1 MNITQRLATVERILN
16 LDLDADGTYKILKL
30 VGASSFPQ
38 DILAELKL
46 YSECLPMADETS
58 YTDKQRYMHFLW
70 DVLDKLPISVVVSFS
85 IPFRRMLAKRLF
97 KKCGRNF
104 IAEENVRFNFPQN
117 LEIGDDVF
125 INRCTFLD
133 TKGGIVVGN
142 FVGITEDVQIFTH
155 NHSESDHATRT
166 YEKVVIKDYAKI
178 SSGAVILPGVTIGE
192 QAIVAARALV
202 TKDVPP
208 NVLVGGIPAKVIRE
222 RRIEG
227 KKAKELNHIWMHNAT
242 FQNEK

>member
-1 MNITQRLATVERILN
+1 MKIAQRLTAVERILSS
-16 LDLDADGTYKILKL
+16 DLDANGTYKILKL
-30 VGASSFPQ
+30 IGANSFPR
-38 DILAELKL
+38 DILTELKL
-46 YSECLPMADETS
+46 YSECLPMAEKIR

-70 DVLDKLPISVVVSFS
+70 DVLDKLPISVVVDFS

-117 LEIGDDVF
+117 LEMGDDVF
-125 INRCTFLD
+125 INRGTFLD
-133 TKGGIVVGN
+133 SKGGIVVGN

-155 NHSESDHATRT
+155 NHSESNHATRT

-208 NVLVGGIPAKVIRE
+208 NVLVAGIPAKVIRE
-222 RRIEG
+222 RLTEG
-227 KKAKELNHIWMHNAT
+227 KKSKELNHIWMHNAT